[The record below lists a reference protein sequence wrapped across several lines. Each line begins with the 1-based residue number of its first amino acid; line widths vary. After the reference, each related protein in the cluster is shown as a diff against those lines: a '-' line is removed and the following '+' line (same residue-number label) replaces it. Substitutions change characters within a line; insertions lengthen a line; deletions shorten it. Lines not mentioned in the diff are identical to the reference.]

1 MFKFANIL
9 TGTMDHN
16 EIAKSSIS
24 QSLSWTHYI
33 RLMRISDPKERAFN
47 KIEAKFDVTQETDR
61 DQWIEYQIA
70 ANPKITTY
78 ELAEL
83 SGKTSRTIKRH
94 LVKLPHIRFIGS
106 GYSGHWEIDKK

>member
-1 MFKFANIL
+1 MLPVFFSDRAQFTVTFQNIIKIWL
-9 TGTMDHN
+9 EEHPD
-16 EIAKSSIS
+16 
-24 QSLSWTHYI
+24 
-33 RLMRISDPKERAFN
+33 
-47 KIEAKFDVTQETDR
+47 IEAKFGVTQDVTQEKDM

-70 ANPKITTY
+70 TNPKITTD

-94 LVKLPHIRFIGS
+94 LVKLPHIRFVGS

>member
-1 MFKFANIL
+1 ME
-9 TGTMDHN
+9 G
-16 EIAKSSIS
+16 
-24 QSLSWTHYI
+24 Q
-33 RLMRISDPKERAFN
+33 RLEEHPD
-47 KIEAKFDVTQETDR
+47 IETKFDVTQDVTQEKNL

-70 ANPKITTY
+70 ANPKITTD

>member
-1 MFKFANIL
+1 
-9 TGTMDHN
+9 MDHN
-16 EIAKSSIS
+16 EIAKLSIS

-33 RLMRISDPKERAFN
+33 RLMRISDPKGRTFYEN
-47 KIEAKFDVTQETDR
+47 EAKFDVTQETDL

-70 ANPKITTY
+70 ANPKITTH

-94 LVKLPHIRFIGS
+94 LVKLPHIRFIAADIVGI
-106 GYSGHWEIDKK
+106 GR

>member
-1 MFKFANIL
+1 MPGCLWQMKIPS
-9 TGTMDHN
+9 
-16 EIAKSSIS
+16 AKVGFSARVGMEG
-24 QSLSWTHYI
+24 Q
-33 RLMRISDPKERAFN
+33 RLEEHPD
-47 KIEAKFDVTQETDR
+47 IETKFDVTQEKNL

-70 ANPKITTY
+70 ANPKITTD

>member
-1 MFKFANIL
+1 
-9 TGTMDHN
+9 MDHN

-33 RLMRISDPKERAFN
+33 RLMRISNPKGRTFYEN
-47 KIEAKFDVTQETDR
+47 EAKFDVTQDVTQETGL

-83 SGKTSRTIKRH
+83 SRKTLIEQGRVRSTGIKAAT
-94 LVKLPHIRFIGS
+94 K
-106 GYSGHWEIDKK
+106 YACKK